1 MRRKSNKRR
10 VNRRSRKT
18 AAPTLTLEA
27 LRKIVLQEVAG
38 MSGEPEDVKSSDAA
52 DAEECDADE
61 LADSIENNVDH
72 YKELKLKEMYLKK
85 QHSKLVQE
93 ARKVRAQRNR
103 LKKKILRKLK

>member
-10 VNRRSRKT
+10 VNRKSRKST
-18 AAPTLTLEA
+18 TPTLTLEA
-27 LRKIVLQEVAG
+27 LRKIILKEVAE
-38 MSGEPEDVKSSDAA
+38 MSGELEDVESTK
-52 DAEECDADE
+52 AEHCDADE
-61 LADSIENNVDH
+61 LAESIEDNVDH

-85 QHSKLVQE
+85 QHSKLVAE